1 MDSRKETHSKRSGLM
16 SRKFGLFLLAIVLVA
31 ACAVVF
37 VNGQRA
43 GQSPAAESEAPLTP
57 VQPPPPEVVQ
67 FGMTDLDRGWMRY
80 SDGTMKVTEDG
91 GSRWRLVADSP
102 TGAGSAGAGAVPGV
116 SAGGA
121 ATGANGPA
129 ANPGTSATTPG
140 ATPGTAPG
148 VTPSTTPG
156 TASGVTPGATS
167 TTPSITPGAAPASP
181 NGTAGPSAVLFD
193 WSTVPEGEPKP
204 AVVTVGMKSYAV
216 KQSQFVTDRV
226 GWVLPVQ
233 PSDPAAPLLV
243 TTDGGTSWQA
253 EVTPQVK
260 EALEEEKSRLQRIGR
275 EAALYATPEQ
285 AKQTMGTE
293 WVILPEQASPGDVVL
308 VRHDKP
314 GQVEWNGKT
323 YALQPF
329 GAGYFTY
336 IPIPLSVK
344 AGSYPIGDKQ
354 LTIQAKKFDTQ
365 YLQVTQQ
372 MESMK
377 QDTQR
382 IQADQKK
389 INEARSK
396 SEPEFLFD
404 SAFIQPVE
412 GRLTTPYGHT
422 RYVNGKYDSSHLAI
436 DLAAKEGTPI
446 KATND
451 GVVVLAEMLYLTGNA
466 IYLDHGMGLFSQ
478 YAHMSEL
485 KVKAGDRVKK
495 GDIIGLVGTTGF
507 STGPHLHFTFW
518 VHNVQANP
526 NLFFNKLP
534 FQW

>member
-43 GQSPAAESEAPLTP
+43 GQSPAAESEAPPMP

-80 SDGTMKVTEDG
+80 SDGSMKVTEDG
-91 GSRWRLVADSP
+91 GSQWRLVADSP
-102 TGAGSAGAGAVPGV
+102 TGAGGAGAVPGV

-121 ATGANGPA
+121 ATGANGAA
-129 ANPGTSATTPG
+129 ANPGTIAG
-140 ATPGTAPG
+140 
-148 VTPSTTPG
+148 TTPG
-156 TASGVTPGATS
+156 T
-167 TTPSITPGAAPASP
+167 TPSTTPGAAPASP
-181 NGTAGPSAVLFD
+181 DGTAGASAVLFD

-204 AVVTVGMKSYAV
+204 ANVTVGTNTYPV

-226 GWVLPVQ
+226 GWVLPMQ
-233 PSDPAAPLLV
+233 PADPASPLLV
-243 TTDGGTSWQA
+243 TTDGGTNWQA

-308 VRHDKP
+308 VRYNKP

-323 YALQPF
+323 YTLQPF

-344 AGSYPIGDKQ
+344 AGSYLIGDKQ

>member
-16 SRKFGLFLLAIVLVA
+16 SRKFGLFLLAVVLVA

-80 SDGTMKVTEDG
+80 SDGSMKVTEDG

-102 TGAGSAGAGAVPGV
+102 TGAGGAGAGAVPGV

-121 ATGANGPA
+121 VTG
-129 ANPGTSATTPG
+129 ANPGTSAT
-140 ATPGTAPG
+140 TPGTAPG

-156 TASGVTPGATS
+156 TAPGTASGVTPGATPS
-167 TTPSITPGAAPASP
+167 TTPASP

-216 KQSQFVTDRV
+216 KQSQFVTDQV

-233 PSDPAAPLLV
+233 PADPAAPLLV

-285 AKQTMGTE
+285 AKQTMGAE